1 MKWITKLTRHFYL
14 RGRGKSLVEASEL
27 TIGYKIFLH
36 EIYLLLAKCNIVVS
50 FCKYNLCLIPTHN
63 VSSKECL
70 KLKQE
75 ILICICYD
83 PLLTGHF
90 KLMHLRNLLKS
101 PDITDPISSTPS
113 SCFICIVIGNL
124 NCFKYSSGKK

>member
-1 MKWITKLTRHFYL
+1 MET
-14 RGRGKSLVEASEL
+14 SEL

-36 EIYLLLAKCNIVVS
+36 KIYLLLAKCKIVVS
-50 FCKYNLCLIPTHN
+50 FCKYSLCLIPTHISKYIGGCKN

-70 KLKQE
+70 KLKRE

-83 PLLTGHF
+83 HLLTGYF

-101 PDITDPISSTPS
+101 PDITNPISSTPS
-113 SCFICIVIGNL
+113 ACFICIVIGNL